1 MKHHMKRFLNRKT
14 AGRQLAEKIAAYKS
28 NQGIVLGIP
37 RGGIPVAHEIS
48 HALLWPLGVIW
59 VKKIGHP
66 FSPEMA
72 IGAVTETEI
81 LLSEEQT
88 ISDPYIQSAVEGIRD
103 RFREMKQIIHDP
115 TEKMDFTNKHIIIV
129 DDGIATGH
137 TILAAIQHLRKKKP
151 AKIIVAIP
159 VAPHDAVLKL
169 ENAADKVIVLYQPEF
184 FTGISSFYEEFDQL
198 TTEQAALYFKNHLH
212 QWLD

>member
-1 MKHHMKRFLNRKT
+1 MA
-14 AGRQLAEKIAAYKS
+14 AGEELAEKLIPYKPYR
-28 NQGIVLGIP
+28 GIVMGIP
-37 RGGIPVAHEIS
+37 RGGIPVANEIS
-48 HALLWPLGVIW
+48 HALKWPLGLIW

-81 LLSEEQT
+81 FLGEEQAL
-88 ISDPYIQSAVEGIRD
+88 SDPYIQSAVEGIRD
-103 RFREMKQIIHDP
+103 RFSEMKQSIHDP
-115 TEKMDFTNKHIIIV
+115 TEKMDFLNKHIVIV

-137 TILAAIQHLRKKKP
+137 TLLAAIQHMRKKRP

-169 ENAADKVIVLYQPEF
+169 ENAADEVIVLYEPGF
-184 FTGISSFYEEFDQL
+184 FSGISAFYDEFSQL
-198 TTEQAALYFKNHLH
+198 TTEEAAAYFKNHFH

>member
-1 MKHHMKRFLNRKT
+1 MKRFQNRKT
-14 AGRQLAEKIAAYKS
+14 AGCELAKKLADYKTYP
-28 NQGIVLGIP
+28 GIVLGIP

-48 HALLWPLGVIW
+48 HVLQWPLGLVW

-72 IGAVTETEI
+72 IGAATETEV
-81 LLSEEQT
+81 LLGSEET
-88 ISDPYIQSAVEGIRD
+88 LSDPYIQSAVKGIRD
-103 RFREMKQIIHDP
+103 RFSEMKKLIHDP
-115 TEKMDFTNKHIIIV
+115 TEKMDFMNKHLVIV

-137 TILAAIQHLRKKKP
+137 TLLAAIQHLRKKKP

-159 VAPHDAVLKL
+159 VAPHDAVVKL
-169 ENAADKVIVLYQPEF
+169 EEAADHVIVLYQPDYF
-184 FTGISSFYEEFDQL
+184 SGISAFYEEFNQL
-198 TTEQAALYFKNHLH
+198 TTEEVAGFFKNHLH

>member
-1 MKHHMKRFLNRKT
+1 MKRFLNRKT

-48 HALLWPLGVIW
+48 HALHWPLGVIW

-81 LLSEEQT
+81 LLSEEQN

-115 TEKMDFTNKHIIIV
+115 TEKMDFMNKHIVIV

-137 TILAAIQHLRKKKP
+137 TLLAAIQHLRKKKP

-169 ENAADKVIVLYQPEF
+169 ENAADEVIVLYQPGF
-184 FTGISSFYEEFDQL
+184 FTGISAFYEEFEQL